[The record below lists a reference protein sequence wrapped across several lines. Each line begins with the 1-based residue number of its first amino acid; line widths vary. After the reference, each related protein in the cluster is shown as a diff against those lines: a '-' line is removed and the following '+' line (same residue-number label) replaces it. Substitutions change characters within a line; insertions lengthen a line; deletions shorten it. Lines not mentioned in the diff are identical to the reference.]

1 MLLDRRTRSAH
12 GGSNFFSLYYLS
24 LFLFLCSV
32 LYRNH
37 RHVTYG
43 GLQDGWWKNCSY
55 SAVSRQQLSYFLKK
69 VFAVISWP
77 WGLRIHMAD
86 NIRGEKRVGTGP
98 DRKGECIVYST
109 PPSSRLPIS
118 VTAIGFPDN

>member
-1 MLLDRRTRSAH
+1 M
-12 GGSNFFSLYYLS
+12 
-24 LFLFLCSV
+24 
-32 LYRNH
+32 
-37 RHVTYG
+37 
-43 GLQDGWWKNCSY
+43 
-55 SAVSRQQLSYFLKK
+55 KK

-109 PPSSRLPIS
+109 PPSSRLVP
-118 VTAIGFPDN
+118 VGDNVAEDYPSPSLLLVFLTTDLIL